1 MAHPIATLDVSPP
14 RSTYPT
20 LLTAPQSSQ
29 ASRVPDWS
37 AQLFAAKKA
46 RNVTFA
52 QLAEKLG
59 RDEVAV
65 AALFYGQAAASPQD
79 LQLLH
84 EALGVSIAAEY
95 DGCPNRGHSIEMPPK
110 EPLIYRLY
118 EIVQNYGLAYKAV
131 INELMGDGIMSAIAF
146 STNVK
151 KETDDKGDWVV
162 ITMRGKW
169 FVL

>member
-1 MAHPIATLDVSPP
+1 MPSFL
-14 RSTYPT
+14 RCYL
-20 LLTAPQSSQ
+20 LLTTRQSSE
-29 ASRVPDWS
+29 APRVSEWS
-37 AQLFAAKKA
+37 AQLFAAKKSMGL
-46 RNVTFA
+46 TFA
-52 QLAEKLG
+52 EIAKKLG

-65 AALFYGQAAASPQD
+65 AALFYGQSKASVQD
-79 LQLLH
+79 LELLNEVLQVDIK
-84 EALGVSIAAEY
+84 EAY
-95 DGCPNRGHSIEMPPK
+95 DGFPNRGHSIEMPPK

-131 INELMGDGIMSAIAF
+131 INEMFGDGIMSAIAF

-169 FVL
+169 CVRLRV

>member
-1 MAHPIATLDVSPP
+1 M
-14 RSTYPT
+14 
-20 LLTAPQSSQ
+20 
-29 ASRVPDWS
+29 
-37 AQLFAAKKA
+37 
-46 RNVTFA
+46 TFA
-52 QLAEKLG
+52 QLAKKLG

-65 AALFYGQAAASPQD
+65 AALFYGQAAASRQD
-79 LQLLH
+79 LALLH
-84 EALGVSIAAEY
+84 EALGVDVSPHF
-95 DGCPNRGHSIEMPPK
+95 DGFPNRGHSIEMPPK

-131 INELMGDGIMSAIAF
+131 INEMMGDGIMSAISF

-169 FVL
+169 